1 MRLMILGGG
10 SSQLGAFRRARE
22 LGITT
27 ILADR
32 DPNAPARAPADE
44 FVPAST
50 FDIDAVVDAARMTRA
65 EAIIALG
72 TDQPVLTAAV
82 ASARLGLPFPLTPER
97 ALSVTNKRVMK
108 QIFDDEG
115 IPTPRWCLI
124 GPDRTEWERRGFF
137 RLRPP
142 YVVKPV
148 DSQGQRGIIIANTPD
163 EVAAQYPVTRS
174 YSREEEILVEEYFPS
189 REVTVSGWAY
199 SPDEVEIWTV
209 TDRVTIDNPPG
220 LGVCLAHRYPSY
232 HAGSHLPRI
241 EELTHRIVRSF
252 RLGGGPIYFQM
263 LVGAEGQ
270 ARTRLPAG
278 TEEPSVVPAGTEVP
292 PRQELSGETPPGDGS
307 GEERIGIIQPVL
319 VNEIAFR
326 LGGAYEDQSI
336 PPVTG
341 VDLLARQLSAARNGF
356 SVAAPEAGARGG
368 AVPEYTHFA
377 VPLIFARPGTVA
389 RLSGAEELLT
399 LPGITDCR
407 FILPEGTVIR
417 EMTNSTQRIAY
428 AVLHGTSAEE
438 INTLVDTVFDTLRVE
453 NPDGENLLLDTRDGT
468 KHPVPPGSQGVAYR

>member
-1 MRLMILGGG
+1 MRVMILGGG

-27 ILADR
+27 ILADQ
-32 DPNAPARAPADE
+32 DPNAPARALADE

-50 FDIDAVVDAARMTRA
+50 FDIDAVTDAARVTRV

-108 QIFDDEG
+108 RIFDDEG

-124 GPDRTEWERRGFF
+124 GPDRSEWDRRGFS

-148 DSQGQRGIIIANTPD
+148 DSQGQRGIIIANTAE

-174 YSREEEILVEEYFPS
+174 FSREEEILVEEYFPS

-232 HAGSHLPRI
+232 HAGSYGPRI
-241 EELTHRIVRSF
+241 ENLTRRIVRSF

-263 LVGAEGQ
+263 LVG
-270 ARTRLPAG
+270 
-278 TEEPSVVPAGTEVP
+278 TEAPEKTAAPSVP
-292 PRQELSGETPPGDGS
+292 TPPGASS
-307 GEERIGIIQPVL
+307 GEERVDCIEPVL

-326 LGGAYEDQSI
+326 LGGAYEDLSI

-341 VDLLARQLSAARNGF
+341 VDLLARQLDAARNGF
-356 SVAAPEAGARGG
+356 GLAGPDIASDGISNG
-368 AVPEYTHFA
+368 ATRRFTHFA

-389 RLSGAEELLT
+389 RLSGAEELRA
-399 LPGITDCR
+399 LPGVTDCR

-428 AVLHGTSAEE
+428 AVLHGTSAHD
-438 INTLVDTVFDTLRVE
+438 INTLVDTVFDTLRVDDL
-453 NPDGENLLLDTRDGT
+453 DGENLLLDTRDGT
-468 KHPVPPGSQGVAYR
+468 KHPVPPRV